1 MPEQTSAPLL
11 RVEGLR
17 KRYGRGKDAHLALD
31 DVSFDVHQGEILGLV
46 GESGSGKS
54 TLIRCLVGLEQEDAG
69 SIRYDG
75 IDPVT
80 AGRDDLRRYRRE
92 VQMVFQDPY
101 SSLDP
106 RMSVQEIL
114 EEPMLVIGGFSAA
127 ERRSRINELIDMV
140 GLLPEHLSRHP
151 RHFSGG
157 QRQRIAI
164 VRSLVVGP
172 RVLLC
177 DEPVSALDVSVQ
189 AQVLNLIKDMQRQLD
204 LTVLFVSHDLAVVKY
219 LCTRLVVLDKGVI
232 AETGTVPAIY
242 DDPRHPY
249 TQALMEAVPVPDPV
263 LERAR
268 RARRL
273 ELAR

>member
-1 MPEQTSAPLL
+1 MSEPLL
-11 RVEGLR
+11 KVDGLQ
-17 KRYGRGKDAHLALD
+17 KRFGRGKDAYQALT
-31 DVSFDVHQGEILGLV
+31 DVSFEVNQGEIVGLV

-54 TLIRCLVGLEQEDAG
+54 TIIRCLVGLEKEDAG
-69 SIRYDG
+69 TIAYDG
-75 IDPVT
+75 IDPVSASKT
-80 AGRDDLRRYRRE
+80 DLRRYRRE

-106 RMSVQEIL
+106 RMTVREIL

-127 ERRSRINELIDMV
+127 DRKDRIHELIDMV
-140 GLLPEHLSRHP
+140 GLLPEHLTRHP

-164 VRSLVVGP
+164 VRALVVGP

-189 AQVLNLIKDMQRQLD
+189 AQVLNLIKDMQRRLD

-232 AETGTVPAIY
+232 AETGDVPEIY
-242 DDPRHPY
+242 DAPQDPY
-249 TQALMEAVPVPDPV
+249 TRALMEAVPVPDPE

-273 ELAR
+273 EAAR

>member
-54 TLIRCLVGLEQEDAG
+54 TVIRCLVGLEQEDAG
-69 SIRYDG
+69 SVRYDG

-80 AGRDDLRRYRRE
+80 AGKGDLRRYRRE

-106 RMSVQEIL
+106 RMTVQEIL

-127 ERRSRINELIDMV
+127 DRRARISELTDMV
-140 GLLPEHLSRHP
+140 GLLPEHLARHP

-232 AETGTVPAIY
+232 AETGSVPAIY
-242 DDPRHPY
+242 DDPQDPY
-249 TQALMEAVPVPDPV
+249 TRALMEAVPVPDPV

>member
-1 MPEQTSAPLL
+1 MPEPLL
-11 RVEGLR
+11 KVDGLQ
-17 KRYGRGKDAHLALD
+17 KRFGRGKNAYQALT
-31 DVSFDVHQGEILGLV
+31 DVSFEVGQGEIVGLV

-54 TLIRCLVGLEQEDAG
+54 TIIRCLVGLEKEDAG
-69 SIRYDG
+69 TISYDG
-75 IDPVT
+75 IDPVS
-80 AGRDDLRRYRRE
+80 ASKADLRRYRRE

-106 RMSVQEIL
+106 RMTVQEIL
-114 EEPMLVIGGFSAA
+114 EEPMLVIGGFSPAD
-127 ERRSRINELIDMV
+127 RRARIHELIDMV
-140 GLLPEHLSRHP
+140 GLLPEHLTRHP

-164 VRSLVVGP
+164 VRSLVVDP

-189 AQVLNLIKDMQRQLD
+189 AQVLNLIKDMQRRLD

-232 AETGTVPAIY
+232 AETGDVPAIY
-242 DDPRHPY
+242 DAPQDPY
-249 TQALMEAVPVPDPV
+249 TRALMEAVPVPDPV

-273 ELAR
+273 EAAR

>member
-1 MPEQTSAPLL
+1 MPEVLL
-11 RVEGLR
+11 RVAGLR
-17 KRYGRGKDAHLALD
+17 KRFGRGHGAHQALD
-31 DVSFDVHQGEILGLV
+31 DVSFDVRQGEILGLV

-54 TLIRCLVGLEQEDAG
+54 TVIRCLVGLEKEDSG
-69 SIRYDG
+69 EITYDG
-75 IDPVT
+75 INPAQASKT
-80 AGRDDLRRYRRE
+80 DLRRYRRE

-106 RMSVQEIL
+106 RMTVRQIL
-114 EEPMLVIGGFSAA
+114 EEPMLVIGGFSAR
-127 ERRSRINELIDMV
+127 ERRARIDDLINVV
-140 GLLPEHLSRHP
+140 GLLPEHLARYP

-164 VRSLVVGP
+164 IRSLVVGP

-219 LCTRLVVLDKGVI
+219 LCTRLVVLNRGVI
-232 AETGTVPAIY
+232 AEAGDVPAIY
-242 DDPRHPY
+242 DDPQDPY
-249 TQALMEAVPVPDPV
+249 TRALMEAVPVPDPV
-263 LERAR
+263 AERAR
-268 RARRL
+268 RARRQ
-273 ELAR
+273 EAAR